1 MKEYIIVED
10 PYYPFMAWVYPIY
23 EWAEEVYR

>member
-1 MKEYIIVED
+1 VLRFMVETLLGESYSE
-10 PYYPFMAWVYPIY
+10 PY